1 MLNKIINWQ
10 KYSQN
15 TTILLQNGKNT
26 VKTQLYYYKMA
37 TLQLK
42 HNYIVTKWQKYG
54 QNTTILLQNGKIT
67 VKTQLYC
74 YKMAKLQSKHN
85 DIVTK

>member
-1 MLNKIINWQ
+1 
-10 KYSQN
+10 
-15 TTILLQNGKNT
+15 
-26 VKTQLYYYKMA
+26 MA

-74 YKMAKLQSKHN
+74 YKMAKIQSKHN
-85 DIVTK
+85 DIVTKWQNYS